1 MSEPSTITVKLRDRD
16 ITVPEGKPVIVTWKS
31 KNKQRPGKTVGVG
44 WLKRGDSP
52 AQLKLVQQ
60 TFATW
65 DAAEQEYASQWNIYK
80 SNILDLRLLT
90 SERR

>member
-1 MSEPSTITVKLRDRD
+1 MSEMITVKLRSGD
-16 ITVPEGKPVIVTWKS
+16 ISVPEGKPVIVTWKS

-44 WLKRGDSP
+44 WLKRGDSH

-80 SNILDLRLLT
+80 SSILDIRLLT
-90 SERR
+90 AAKR